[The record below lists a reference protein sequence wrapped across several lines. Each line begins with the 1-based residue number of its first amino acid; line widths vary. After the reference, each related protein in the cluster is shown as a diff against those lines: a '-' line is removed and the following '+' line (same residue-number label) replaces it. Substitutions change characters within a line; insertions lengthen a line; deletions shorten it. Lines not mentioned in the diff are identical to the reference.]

1 MSFRLLCQ
9 KKATGLQFLQ
19 SRPFLSFKR
28 VLTKTAFGVFQRAK
42 FWVLKRII
50 SFTKSFLYFKRAFL
64 FQNGTFQIRE
74 AHICG
79 FKMRSDG
86 LYCVSEGLQMR
97 YWLYKNDLHCVTKG
111 RFLVL
116 KRTQVCKSGVSKGK
130 F

>member
-9 KKATGLQFLQ
+9 KKATVGLQFLQ

-28 VLTKTAFGVFQRAK
+28 VLTKTAFGVFQRDK

-50 SFTKSFLYFKRAFL
+50 SFYKVVPIFQKSIFG

-97 YWLYKNDLHCVTKG
+97 YWFYKNDLHCVTKR

-116 KRTQVCKSGVSKGK
+116 KRTQVCKSSVSKG
-130 F
+130 